1 MPVQYVT
8 SIVEGQDFYVSDV
21 SPSGVT
27 SAARGSICLRVDDGN
42 TLIYVNTTTGT
53 APAVG
58 TVWVAALTTDLSD
71 ITQVTLLDNANPA
84 LDIGSTGLLNL
95 LRFIT
100 TNGAEQ
106 VAYNGAAAFR
116 INTGGL
122 QVVAGS
128 VSLPE
133 ASLNLSIATTD
144 AADGTIT
151 AGFFIRKSLIAN
163 ATGLPFN
170 TDVVLPARVGGW
182 RVVDAYIISAGAT
195 GGSVQVNT
203 TAPAAVTNAM
213 VPGNA
218 DVVTRNSSLT
228 LANAT
233 FASGASIRLTIA
245 NGSPATEAFI
255 RIEPL

>member
-1 MPVQYVT
+1 MPIQYVT

-21 SPSGVT
+21 SPNGVT
-27 SAARGSICLRVDDGN
+27 SAPRGSICLRVDNGN
-42 TLIYVNTTTGT
+42 PLVYINTTTGT
-53 APAVG
+53 APGVG
-58 TVWVAALTTDLSD
+58 TVWVPVLTTDLAD
-71 ITQVTLLDNANPA
+71 IVQITLLDNANPA

-106 VAYNGAAAFR
+106 VTYNGVSPFR

-122 QVVAGS
+122 LVAAGS
-128 VSLPE
+128 VTLPE

-144 AADGTIT
+144 ASDGTIT

-163 ATGLPFN
+163 ATGVTIN

-182 RVVDAYIISAGAT
+182 RVVDAYIISGGPT
-195 GGSVQVNT
+195 GGSVQVQT
-203 TAPAAVTNAM
+203 TAAAAVTNAM

-218 DVVTRNSSLT
+218 DIVTRNGALT

-233 FASGASIRLTIA
+233 FASAASIRLAIA